1 MLSLQG
7 VYCANM
13 FWLFMLL
20 PASLTPSSAL
30 GFSDACQL
38 ATAKSRNETRTRP
51 KRIHEDTSSF
61 S

>member
-30 GFSDACQL
+30 GFRDSCQP
-38 ATAKSRNETRTRP
+38 AKAKSRNETRTQP
-51 KRIHEDTSSF
+51 KCIHEDTGSF